1 MIQKTDGGE
10 TPTNKISHWFR
21 EHWSPLILWINLA
34 AYIGF
39 ALIDGPVWCR
49 DSDSYATMDYTREPI
64 YPTFLW
70 IMRKLFGENVM
81 VHGWD
86 LTDRLGG
93 KAPAMEPLY
102 LMAVILCQSILAAI
116 AVWLL
121 AKFCYEIGGKLRFA
135 AMANLVMWG
144 VDLLNRF
151 GAKRGSTYTQ
161 SIMTEGFGISFYI
174 LFLLSLFRY
183 LQERRKFERPASTGL
198 SKRGISA
205 DARLTH
211 GGHTADA
218 PVATFGKPA
227 FADCDSVRDKNENG
241 WKKYLALSTLMM
253 VVCASQ
259 HKQLTITL
267 IIFAVAAFLSDLQLA
282 MQHKG
287 QKEPLHDSGQ
297 KQCGSQ
303 KPEILSDSC
312 QQHSG
317 ERKQKQHA
325 SQAQSGGESHGNES
339 LKWLGRDICAL
350 LIAGAMIFLI
360 GHVYNLTF
368 HGVWS
373 FHTGSADKIDSTLLY
388 TVTEED
394 VALFAGEIQKS
405 KEPELDDMNQLR
417 DLFLQIEEEL
427 EKQQLRYVDAPSQ
440 YWVELCS
447 HYADSYDII
456 GFEVLDPLVDTYVRT
471 HRPDLTPGSMEFAI
485 ATDHV
490 CQSLEHILIRQNLK
504 RLLYLWINNVR
515 KGFVNTVLRVS
526 TLLNWASLILW
537 ITYLSALLWL
547 IHGSRHK
554 DSDGRQRNER
564 SADTIRFASLVLLGT
579 LVNCAVVGAIIF
591 PQTRYMIYNMG
602 LFYITLLMMLDYM
615 KETFDVKKA

>member
-1 MIQKTDGGE
+1 MSQKAEGGE
-10 TPTNKISHWFR
+10 NPTNPIIHWFR

-49 DSDSYATMDYTREPI
+49 DSNSYATMDYTREPI

-102 LMAVILCQSILAAI
+102 LMAAILCQSVLAAVT
-116 AVWLL
+116 VWLL
-121 AKFCYEIGGKLRFA
+121 AKFCQEIGGKLRFA
-135 AMANLVMWG
+135 IAANLVMWG

-174 LFLLSLFRY
+174 LFLLFLFRY
-183 LQERRKFERPASTGL
+183 LRERRRK
-198 SKRGISA
+198 
-205 DARLTH
+205 
-211 GGHTADA
+211 
-218 PVATFGKPA
+218 GK
-227 FADCDSVRDKNENG
+227 G
-241 WKKYLALSTLMM
+241 WKKYLGLSALMM

-267 IIFAVAAFLSDLQLA
+267 IIFAAAAFLADLRWKHSA
-282 MQHKG
+282 DRK
-287 QKEPLHDSGQ
+287 KEQYVSQTQNRGENH
-297 KQCGSQ
+297 GS
-303 KPEILSDSC
+303 ET
-312 QQHSG
+312 
-317 ERKQKQHA
+317 
-325 SQAQSGGESHGNES
+325 
-339 LKWLGRDICAL
+339 LKWFGRDICAL
-350 LIAGAMIFLI
+350 LIAGVMIFLI

-394 VALFAGEIQKS
+394 SALFTGEIQKS
-405 KEPELDDMNQLR
+405 KEPELDDMDQLR

-427 EKQQLRYVDAPSQ
+427 EEQQLRCVDAPSQ

-456 GFEVLDPLVDTYVRT
+456 GFEVLDPLVDTYVRS
-471 HRPDLTPGSMEFAI
+471 HRPDLIPGSMEFAI

-490 CQSLEHILIRQNLK
+490 CQSLEHILIRQNPK

-537 ITYLSALLWL
+537 ITYLAALLWL
-547 IHGSRHK
+547 IHDSRQK
-554 DSDGRQRNER
+554 NRDGGKTEADER
-564 SADTIRFASLVLLGT
+564 CADTIRFASLVFLGT

-602 LFYITLLMMLDYM
+602 LFYIALLMMLSQI
-615 KETFDVKKA
+615 KERFWGA